1 MFDSGDDDV
10 DGVDVPSVWDL
21 WERGPQEV
29 PSSAEFLADV
39 RGGEPGPTQ
48 LAGLSRIDVQEL
60 SADDAVTALQ
70 EMQRCAAY
78 VAGVEAQLRAQ
89 VTQRV
94 VAHLEAQF
102 AADAER
108 GRQVNEARVAAGLP
122 PVGIAPRYVFP
133 EQVAYSEI
141 TAALRLSP
149 VTGES
154 RILLAQELMGA
165 WRPLSEAMLA
175 GQITS
180 DHTAAIAR
188 RLRYLPGHG
197 SSDPVE
203 VAAYERNCASIL
215 AKVVPYAVTHTPGE
229 AGNKTGLLVSAVDPA
244 GARAR
249 RRKTARDTHGVTVT
263 ALEPGTSEFRAVG
276 PTAHIEAMH
285 QAVKTLA
292 RDARFEVSDEC
303 VTRGQRQVAALST
316 LVLGDPGSV
325 GTVTGPVSE
334 AKLGINLTVLV
345 PVGTIVGASE
355 QGGRIGT
362 TPATADEIRDLLTH
376 ACDRSSTIRR
386 LVTDATGCI
395 LDAGRRTRLASDLQ
409 KHVLALRDQTCRHP
423 GCPRPADQCDIDH
436 ALSWEAG
443 GATDLANLGPLC
455 GSHHPPKTEDHWT
468 ITESRRDGSCT
479 WRSPLGRIY
488 HHEPPGL
495 IPPTPTALAE
505 NHDPPPF

>member
-48 LAGLSRIDVQEL
+48 LDGLSRIDVQEL

-229 AGNKTGLLVSAVDPA
+229 AGKKTRLLVSAVDPA

-345 PVGTIVGASE
+345 PVDTIVGASE

-386 LVTDATGCI
+386 LVTTPPAASWTPDVGPASRPTCRSTSSRYETRPAATPAAPDRPTSATSTTHSPGKP
-395 LDAGRRTRLASDLQ
+395 AVRRTSRTSDRCAEATT
-409 KHVLALRDQTCRHP
+409 H
-423 GCPRPADQCDIDH
+423 PRPKTTGPSPNPVGTVPVRGDH
-436 ALSWEAG
+436 HSAAS
-443 GATDLANLGPLC
+443 
-455 GSHHPPKTEDHWT
+455 T
-468 ITESRRDGSCT
+468 ITNHRDSSRPHQR
-479 WRSPLGRIY
+479 R
-488 HHEPPGL
+488 
-495 IPPTPTALAE
+495 
-505 NHDPPPF
+505 